1 MQLKGERVS
10 FSSQFLGTVF
20 HGEDVKAPEGF
31 ENYHIVHRW
40 EAKDDKYLAHVLIFI
55 QSEPRKQ

>member
-1 MQLKGERVS
+1 MSEQMQLKGERVR
-10 FSSQFLGTVF
+10 FGSQFLGTVF

-40 EAKDDKYLAHVLIFI
+40 EAKDDKYFT
-55 QSEPRKQ
+55 